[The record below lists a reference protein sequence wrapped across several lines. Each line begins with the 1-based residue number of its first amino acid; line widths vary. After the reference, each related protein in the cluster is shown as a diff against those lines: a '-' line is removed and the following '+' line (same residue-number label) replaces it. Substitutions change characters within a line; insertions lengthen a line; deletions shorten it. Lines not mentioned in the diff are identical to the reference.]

1 MSPRSDNPMQ
11 PANLAAGSTRR
22 LVADPSMDSLME
34 YAFDQ
39 SEQFSAVGHERLSR
53 ACTRH
58 DGQGVSDILLLWK
71 WAKEESERVL
81 PHLKGHHSVTL
92 YELMSGDFD
101 GGAKKSN
108 WRLFMYS
115 MALAVVMQQAR
126 QWCELDTKCPN

>member
-1 MSPRSDNPMQ
+1 
-11 PANLAAGSTRR
+11 
-22 LVADPSMDSLME
+22 MDSLME

-39 SEQFSAVGHERLSR
+39 SEQFSAVGYERLSR
-53 ACTRH
+53 VCTRH
-58 DGQGVSDILLLWK
+58 DSQSVSDIRLLWK

-81 PHLKGHHSVTL
+81 PHLNGFHAVTL

-115 MALAVVMQQAR
+115 MALTVVMQQAR
-126 QWCELDTKCPN
+126 QWCELDELAAN